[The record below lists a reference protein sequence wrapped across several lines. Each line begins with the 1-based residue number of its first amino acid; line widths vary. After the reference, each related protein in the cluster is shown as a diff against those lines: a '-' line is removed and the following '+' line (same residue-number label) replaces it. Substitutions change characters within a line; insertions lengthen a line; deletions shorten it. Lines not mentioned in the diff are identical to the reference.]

1 MCFFVVTI
9 EKQKNSF
16 MTNQSLDKLVEKIAH
31 CFELPKNECQLDRE
45 NTYFENQIEII
56 RLWLQKNGV
65 ILIENDV
72 EIQQIKDLSQNNQ
85 NPFFYV
91 GTNGDITFV
100 GAKQTKKVSDS
111 SQWQTTPPS
120 KLQSGAVR
128 LFTFFKIESVSQKAE
143 NKSEHATPFHR
154 LMQMLKFE
162 RKDIVSI
169 YVYAIL
175 IGTISL
181 SLPLGIQAI
190 IGLVQSGVFFS
201 SIYVLIGVVLLALI
215 LSGVMQIMQLTIVEY
230 LQERLFAKSAFEYTY
245 RITNIKPEALK
256 NFYPPELMNRFFDII
271 TIQKTLPKILIDVTA
286 ASIQIIFGLLLLSA
300 YHPLFIGFAI
310 LTVLV
315 IWIVVRIYAKRILDA
330 NIIKSKY
337 KYKIAYWLQDIAR
350 MIPVFKLSDNL
361 AFPIQK
367 MEYLI
372 SNYLKYRKKYYNY
385 LLVLFYNAVFF
396 KVLVTGGLL
405 ILGTYL
411 VIDLQI
417 TIGQFVASEIVIV
430 LVVSSVEKILLS
442 FDSVFDLLTAV
453 DKIGQISD
461 LPLEQ
466 HRGVLQNLNA
476 EKKGI
481 AIDINQLKFKFSDGY
496 EDTLKNIDLNI
507 KASEKIVLNGSNGSG
522 KETLLNILSGLLT
535 NYQGIISYDGISIKD
550 IQQEHFFKYVKR
562 NQSLDSIFDGTILEN
577 ISLNRQFSTAEINEI
592 MDGLLLKENIGRLPN
607 GLQTP
612 VISGGRQLSDSF
624 KTKIILA
631 RCLLHK
637 PRLLL
642 LSNCFDTF
650 SPDELKHIYSYIHG
664 LPCTLIIE
672 SNHPYIIEKSDKTIH
687 LENGRILA

>member
-1 MCFFVVTI
+1 
-9 EKQKNSF
+9 
-16 MTNQSLDKLVEKIAH
+16 MTNQSLEKLVEKIAH
-31 CFELPKNECQLDRE
+31 SFELPKNECRLDPE
-45 NTYFENQIEII
+45 SIYFENQIDTI
-56 RLWLQKNGV
+56 RLWLQKNGI

-72 EIQQIKDLSQNNQ
+72 EYQQIKDLSQNNP

-91 GTNGDITFV
+91 NHIGELIFIEQ
-100 GAKQTKKVSDS
+100 KQTKKATPIF
-111 SQWQTTPPS
+111 QWQTTAPIQLKPGTS
-120 KLQSGAVR
+120 R
-128 LFTFFKIESVSQKAE
+128 LFTFFKIDNIAQKKE
-143 NKSEHATPFHR
+143 QKVEHATPFHR

-162 RKDIVSI
+162 RKDILSI

-201 SIYVLIGVVLLALI
+201 SIYILIGVVLLGLI

-245 RITNIKPEALK
+245 RITNIKPEALRS
-256 NFYPPELMNRFFDII
+256 FYPPELMNRFFDII

-310 LTVLV
+310 LTVLL
-315 IWIVVRIYAKRILDA
+315 IWLVVRIYAKRLLDA

-442 FDSVFDLLTAV
+442 FDSIFDLLTAV
-453 DKIGQISD
+453 DKIGHISD

-476 EKKGI
+476 SQSGI
-481 AIDINQLKFKFSDGY
+481 SVEVKQLKFKFSDGL
-496 EDTLKNIDLNI
+496 EDTLRNIDLNI

-535 NYQGIISYDGISIKD
+535 NYQGMISYDGIFIKD
-550 IQQEHFFKYVKR
+550 IQQEHFFKYVKK
-562 NQSLDSIFDGTILEN
+562 NQSPDSIFDGTILEN
-577 ISLNRQFSTAEINEI
+577 ITLNRSFSTSELDEI
-592 MDGLLLKENIGRLPN
+592 MNGLLLKENIGRLSD

-612 VISGGRQLSDSF
+612 VVSGGRQLSDSF

-637 PRLLL
+637 PRLLI
-642 LSNCFDTF
+642 LSSCFDTF
-650 SPDELKHIYSYIHG
+650 SIDELKHIYTYIHA
-664 LPCTLIIE
+664 LPCTLVIE
-672 SNHPYIIEKSDKTIH
+672 SNHPYILENSDRIIQ

>member
-1 MCFFVVTI
+1 
-9 EKQKNSF
+9 

-91 GTNGDITFV
+91 NTNGDITFV
-100 GAKQTKKVSDS
+100 GAKQTKKVNDS

-481 AIDINQLKFKFSDGY
+481 AIDINQLKFKFTDGY

-507 KASEKIVLNGSNGSG
+507 KASEKIVLNGPNGSG

-535 NYQGIISYDGISIKD
+535 NYQGIISYDGISIRD

-650 SPDELKHIYSYIHG
+650 SLDELKHIYSYIHG